1 MKYIGLHVSTD
12 PDISQAP
19 VYAHTYGVTAF
30 ACDLVGLK
38 YADTAPQTVWM
49 LVVSG
54 ILLAVGALF
63 VWNIHETFGSQRAKA

>member
-19 VYAHTYGVTAF
+19 VYAHTYGATAF

-38 YADTAPQTVWM
+38 
-49 LVVSG
+49 LS
-54 ILLAVGALF
+54 L
-63 VWNIHETFGSQRAKA
+63 IHI